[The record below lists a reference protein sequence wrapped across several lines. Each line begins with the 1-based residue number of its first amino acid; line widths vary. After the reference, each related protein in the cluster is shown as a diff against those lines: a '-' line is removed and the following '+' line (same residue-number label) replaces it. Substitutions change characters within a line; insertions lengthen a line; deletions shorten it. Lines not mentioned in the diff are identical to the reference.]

1 MTRQSDADILQM
13 YLRKMGKTKLLTH
26 AQEIS
31 IAKRI
36 EDGDKLA
43 VNEMIEAN
51 LRLVVSIARKYMN
64 RGMQLLDLIQEG
76 SIGLMKAVEKFEYQR
91 GYKFSTYATWWIRQ
105 GITRAIADQ
114 ARTIRIPVHMVETHN
129 QVLRAIAELVQ
140 VLGREPRPEEI
151 SKHVQISVEKVIKV
165 LKVTVPPVSL
175 EKQIGNND
183 EGQGGKLGDLLE
195 DKSILASNDLIKGD
209 ISSHVRSI
217 LKTLSPREEKVMRIK
232 FAISDFE

>member
-1 MTRQSDADILQM
+1 MSSYDDADILQM
-13 YLRKMGKTKLLTH
+13 YLRKMGKTKLLTK
-26 AQEIS
+26 AQEQS

-36 EDGDKLA
+36 EAGDSKA
-43 VNEMIEAN
+43 VNELIEAN

-76 SIGLMKAVEKFEYQR
+76 SIGLMKAVEKFEWQR

-105 GITRAIADQ
+105 AITRAIADQ

-129 QVLRAIAELVQ
+129 QILRAIAELVQ
-140 VLGREPRPEEI
+140 MQGREPTPAEI
-151 SKHVQISVEKVIKV
+151 AKRVGIPVDKV
-165 LKVTVPPVSL
+165 LKVLKSTIQPISL
-175 EKQIGNND
+175 EKTIGT
-183 EGQGGKLGDLLE
+183 EESGGRLGDLLE
-195 DKSILASNDLIKGD
+195 DKSRSASDQLIKEN

-217 LKTLSPREEKVMRIK
+217 LKNLSPREEKVMRIK